1 MHGLFPA
8 CCCLIWKALCR
19 SFRWNRW
26 HYLSKSPHHGVF
38 GAKNMIFRRHTTPIS
53 PNTSWIMLDPISI
66 WVWVKVGYPKW
77 RKTRSLQFVSP
88 TKTGPQWTPDFP
100 PQIFPHIF
108 PAIFPLCQVKAD
120 LEMLR
125 NDGLG
130 PEDSQTALKQRLLD
144 LTKKNRRLQVAGEC
158 WGWDLEL
165 GFLGVFGPKKH
176 CLTGEVKL
184 PKMVGEHHCS
194 ILSDLS
200 VDSVQL

>member
-1 MHGLFPA
+1 M
-8 CCCLIWKALCR
+8 
-19 SFRWNRW
+19 
-26 HYLSKSPHHGVF
+26 
-38 GAKNMIFRRHTTPIS
+38 
-53 PNTSWIMLDPISI
+53 
-66 WVWVKVGYPKW
+66 KVGYPKW

-88 TKTGPQWTPDFP
+88 TKMGPQWTPDFSP
-100 PQIFPHIF
+100 YFSG
-108 PAIFPLCQVKAD
+108 AIFPLCQVKAD

-144 LTKKNRRLQVAGEC
+144 LTKKNRRLQVAGDGS
-158 WGWDLEL
+158 WSWDSWV
-165 GFLGVFGPKKH
+165 FFGPKTPR
-176 CLTGEVKL
+176 TGEVKL